1 MRRLLLASLATMLLP
16 AVAAQAQFDPTR
28 PRGPLQPNT
37 PGAAPAVAPPP
48 LPGAG
53 SGPSGAIPSDKPV
66 SSMSPNDE
74 LFDAITRGDMAAAR
88 DAVSRGADLEARNI
102 LGLTPID
109 AAVDRGRNDIA
120 FYLLSARA
128 SFRPSNPSSPPPREA
143 AAPRSGASRPAAA
156 SREAARGHA
165 PASPREAAS
174 PRPTR
179 TADQAPTGRAPGG
192 NGGTPRPEAGF
203 LGFDGRGG

>member
-1 MRRLLLASLATMLLP
+1 MRRLLLASLATLLLP
-16 AVAAQAQFDPTR
+16 VVAAQAQYDPTR

-53 SGPSGAIPSDKPV
+53 NGPGGAIPSDKPV

-88 DAVSRGADLEARNI
+88 DAVSRGADLEARNV

-128 SFRPSNPSSPPPREA
+128 SFRPSSPSSAPPREA
-143 AAPRSGASRPAAA
+143 ASS
-156 SREAARGHA
+156 
-165 PASPREAAS
+165 
-174 PRPTR
+174 RPTR
-179 TADQAPTGRAPGG
+179 TAEQAPTGRAPAG

>member
-1 MRRLLLASLATMLLP
+1 MRRLLLASLATLLLP
-16 AVAAQAQFDPTR
+16 AAAAQAQFDPTR

-37 PGAAPAVAPPP
+37 PGAAPTVAPPP

-53 SGPSGAIPSDKPV
+53 NSPGGAIPSDKPV
-66 SSMSPNDE
+66 ASMSPNDE

-88 DAVSRGADLEARNI
+88 DAVSRGADLEARNV

-128 SFRPSNPSSPPPREA
+128 SFRPSGPSSPPPREA
-143 AAPRSGASRPAAA
+143 AAPR
-156 SREAARGHA
+156 EAARGRT
-165 PASPREAAS
+165 PASAS
-174 PRPTR
+174 NPRPTR
-179 TADQAPTGRAPGG
+179 TAEQAPGGRAPAG

>member
-1 MRRLLLASLATMLLP
+1 MRRLLLASLATLLLP
-16 AVAAQAQFDPTR
+16 AAAAQAQFDPTR

-37 PGAAPAVAPPP
+37 PGAAPAMAPPP

-53 SGPSGAIPSDKPV
+53 NGPGGAIPSDKPV
-66 SSMSPNDE
+66 ASMSPNDE

-88 DAVSRGADLEARNI
+88 DAVSRGADLEARNV

-128 SFRPSNPSSPPPREA
+128 SFRPSGPSSPPPREA
-143 AAPRSGASRPAAA
+143 AAPRSGPSRSAAP
-156 SREAARGHA
+156 REAARGRS
-165 PASPREAAS
+165 PDSASS

-179 TADQAPTGRAPGG
+179 TAEQAPGGRAPAG

>member
-1 MRRLLLASLATMLLP
+1 MRRLLLASLAALLLP

-53 SGPSGAIPSDKPV
+53 GGSGGAIPSDKPV
-66 SSMSPNDE
+66 ASMSPNDE

-88 DAVSRGADLEARNI
+88 DAVSRGADLEARNV

-128 SFRPSNPSSPPPREA
+128 SFRPSSPSAAPPREA
-143 AAPRSGASRPAAA
+143 AAPRSGPSRPAA
-156 SREAARGHA
+156 SRETTRGHA
-165 PASPREAAS
+165 PAGPREAAS

-179 TADQAPTGRAPGG
+179 TADQAPTGRAPAG

>member
-1 MRRLLLASLATMLLP
+1 MRRLLLASLATLLLP
-16 AVAAQAQFDPTR
+16 AVAAQAQYDPTR

-53 SGPSGAIPSDKPV
+53 SGSGGAIPSDKPV
-66 SSMSPNDE
+66 ASMSPNDE

-88 DAVSRGADLEARNI
+88 DAVSRGADLEARNV

-143 AAPRSGASRPAAA
+143 AAPRSGAARPAAP
-156 SREAARGHA
+156 REAARGHA
-165 PASPREAAS
+165 PSSPREAAS
-174 PRPTR
+174 LRPTR
-179 TADQAPTGRAPGG
+179 TADQAPTGRAPAG